1 MQRYRV
7 AVSLSSFPA
16 IHAALQSRVEGQCLL
31 RVISAE
37 SRFNP
42 QPSTLNPALLRQLT
56 VTTRT
61 HTHTH
66 THTHTRART
75 HTHTHTHTWAQDDN
89 GVHGHSEAGALL
101 GQGHQ
106 HQLQR
111 GHRWGNDRARVGSA
125 PRASTQAPPRLP
137 PGTNSEKSHFL

>member
-75 HTHTHTHTWAQDDN
+75 HTHTHTHTCT
-89 GVHGHSEAGALL
+89 AGKVAAALAL
-101 GQGHQ
+101 YFG
-106 HQLQR
+106 
-111 GHRWGNDRARVGSA
+111 DRVESVGILDIS
-125 PRASTQAPPRLP
+125 PV
-137 PGTNSEKSHFL
+137 